1 MTTKRDKIM
10 LHMKWNFNKQGRLCA
25 TWVKTAQLPEQQQN
39 DKQLLEELRLVN
51 NLYNSLDA
59 VFMSVTHK

>member
-1 MTTKRDKIM
+1 MTTKRDEIM
-10 LHMKWNFNKQGRLCA
+10 LHMKWNFNNQGCLYT

-51 NLYNSLDA
+51 NLYHALDA

>member
-1 MTTKRDKIM
+1 M
-10 LHMKWNFNKQGRLCA
+10 LQMKWNLNDQGRLCA

-39 DKQLLEELRLVN
+39 DQKLLEELRLVK
-51 NLYNSLDA
+51 NLYNALDA